1 MNQEQAKVVVVG
13 SSNMDLVVKSERIP
27 SVGETILGG
36 DFIMV
41 PGGKGANQAV
51 AAARLGTEVYF
62 IARLGEDIFAEASL
76 KNFQKVGIKTKYIN
90 RTSQA
95 PSGVALIAVDN
106 AGNNLIVVAPGANSL
121 LSVEDVK
128 QAEPD
133 ISSSGAVVAQLEIPI
148 ETVEFA
154 AELAHKHKVPF
165 ILDPAPARDL
175 SPELLQKVDI
185 LTPNETEAQML
196 TDVKVEDEK
205 SARTAAE
212 KLMDSGVCSV
222 IVTMGSTGYL
232 LAQDGSF
239 DFVKAPKVKA
249 VDSTAA
255 GDAFTGALACGIA
268 AGKSV
273 TEAAAFANCVAAVS
287 VTKMGA
293 QPSMPTRKIME
304 SFSKKVP
311 SDKVP
316 CS

>member
-1 MNQEQAKVVVVG
+1 MNPQHAKVIVVG

-27 SVGETILGG
+27 AVGETILGG
-36 DFIMV
+36 DFLMV

-51 AAARLGTEVYF
+51 AAARLGAEVYF

-76 KNFQKVGIKTKYIN
+76 KNFRKVGVKTKYIN
-90 RTSQA
+90 RTSNA

-106 AGNNLIVVAPGANSL
+106 KGNNLIVVAPGANSM
-121 LSVEDVK
+121 LSVDDVRK
-128 QAEPD
+128 AEAD
-133 ISSSGAVVAQLEIPI
+133 IETSGAVVAQLEIPI

-175 SPELLQKVDI
+175 SPALLQKVDI

-205 SARTAAE
+205 SARAAAE
-212 KLMDSGVCSV
+212 KLLDAGVRAV

-232 LAQDGSF
+232 LAQNASF
-239 DFVKAPKVKA
+239 NFVEAPKVKA

-268 AGKSV
+268 AGKAV
-273 TEAAAFANCVAAVS
+273 DDAAAFANCVAAVS

-293 QPSMPTRKIME
+293 QPSMPTRTIME
-304 SFSKKVP
+304 DFKKEAPSRKVP
-311 SDKVP
+311 RS
-316 CS
+316 

>member
-1 MNQEQAKVVVVG
+1 MNPQHAKVIVVG

-27 SVGETILGG
+27 AVGETILGG
-36 DFIMV
+36 DFLMV

-51 AAARLGTEVYF
+51 AAARLGAEVYF

-76 KNFQKVGIKTKYIN
+76 KNFRKVGVKTKYIN
-90 RTSQA
+90 RTSNA

-106 AGNNLIVVAPGANSL
+106 KGNNLIVVAPGANSM
-121 LSVEDVK
+121 LSVEDVQK
-128 QAEPD
+128 AESD
-133 ISSSGAVVAQLEIPI
+133 IENSGAVVAQLEIPI

-154 AELAHKHKVPF
+154 AQLAHKHKVPF

-175 SPELLQKVDI
+175 SPELLQKVDV

-212 KLMDSGVCSV
+212 KLMAAGVRSV
-222 IVTMGSTGYL
+222 IITMGSTGDL
-232 LAQDGSF
+232 LAQNGSF
-239 DFVKAPKVKA
+239 DFVEAPKVKA

-268 AGKSV
+268 AGKSI

-304 SFSKKVP
+304 DFKKQAP
-311 SDKVP
+311 SRKAP
-316 CS
+316 RS

>member
-1 MNQEQAKVVVVG
+1 MNQQQAKVVVVG

-27 SVGETILGG
+27 AVGETILGG
-36 DFIMV
+36 DFLMV

-51 AAARLGTEVYF
+51 AAARLEAEVYF

-76 KNFQKVGIKTKYIN
+76 NNFRKVGVKTKYIK
-90 RTSQA
+90 RTSDA

-106 AGNNLIVVAPGANSL
+106 KGNNLIVVAPGANSL
-121 LSVEDVK
+121 LSTDDVK
-128 QAEPD
+128 QAEDD
-133 ISSSGAVVAQLEIPI
+133 IASSGAVVAQLEIPI

-154 AELAHKHKVPF
+154 AELAHKHNVPF
-165 ILDPAPARDL
+165 ILDPAPAREL
-175 SPELLQKVDI
+175 SPQLLQKVDI
-185 LTPNETEAQML
+185 LTPNETEAQLL

-205 SARTAAE
+205 SARAAAE
-212 KLMDSGVCSV
+212 KLIDSGVRCV

-239 DFVKAPKVKA
+239 DFIEAPKVKA

-273 TEAAAFANCVAAVS
+273 TDAAAFANCVAAVS

-304 SFSKKVP
+304 DFKKETP
-311 SDKVP
+311 ARKAPRS
-316 CS
+316 

>member
-1 MNQEQAKVVVVG
+1 MNQQQAKVVVVG

-27 SVGETILGG
+27 AVGETILGG
-36 DFIMV
+36 DFLMV

-51 AAARLGTEVYF
+51 AAARLEAEVYF
-62 IARLGEDIFAEASL
+62 VARLGEDIFAEASL
-76 KNFQKVGIKTKYIN
+76 KNFRKVGVKTKYIKRN
-90 RTSQA
+90 SHA

-106 AGNNLIVVAPGANSL
+106 KGNNAIVVAPGANSL

-128 QAEPD
+128 QAQED
-133 ISSSGAVVAQLEIPI
+133 IASAGAVVAQLEIPI

-165 ILDPAPARDL
+165 ILDPAPAREL
-175 SPELLQKVDI
+175 SPELLKKVDI

-196 TDVKVEDEK
+196 TDVVVEDEK
-205 SARTAAE
+205 SARAAAE
-212 KLMDSGVCSV
+212 KLMAAGVGSV
-222 IVTMGSTGYL
+222 IITMGSTGYL

-239 DFVKAPKVKA
+239 DFIEAPKVTA

-255 GDAFTGALACGIA
+255 GDAFTGALACGVA
-268 AGKSV
+268 AGKSIS
-273 TEAAAFANCVAAVS
+273 EAAAFANCVAAVS

-304 SFSKKVP
+304 DFKTETP
-311 SDKVP
+311 SCKAP
-316 CS
+316 RS

>member
-1 MNQEQAKVVVVG
+1 MNQQHPKVIVVG

-27 SVGETILGG
+27 AVGETILGG
-36 DFIMV
+36 DFLMV

-51 AAARLGTEVYF
+51 AAARLGAEVYF

-76 KNFQKVGIKTKYIN
+76 NNFRRVGVKTKYIN
-90 RTSQA
+90 RTSNA
-95 PSGVALIAVDN
+95 PSGVALIAVDDE
-106 AGNNLIVVAPGANSL
+106 GNNAIVVAPGANSM
-121 LSVEDVK
+121 LSVEDVQK
-128 QAEPD
+128 AESD
-133 ISSSGAVVAQLEIPI
+133 IANSGAVVAQLEIPI

-175 SPELLQKVDI
+175 SPALLQKVDV

-196 TDVKVEDEK
+196 TGVTVEDEK
-205 SARTAAE
+205 SARAAAE
-212 KLMDSGVCSV
+212 KLLAAGVGSV
-222 IVTMGSTGYL
+222 IITMGSAGYL
-232 LAQDGSF
+232 LAQYGCC
-239 DFVKAPKVKA
+239 DFVQAPMVKA

-268 AGKSV
+268 SGKDV
-273 TEAAAFANCVAAVS
+273 AEAAAFANCVAAVS

-304 SFSKKVP
+304 DFKKEAPSCKVP
-311 SDKVP
+311 RS
-316 CS
+316 